1 MSAYVLAK
9 LVKSFGNRTILD
21 IDTLTIEDGLIYA
34 LLGPNGAGK
43 TTLLNILGFLD
54 QPTKGTLSF
63 KNKPVQF
70 SESRLQKLRR
80 NVVMVNQNPI
90 LFTTTVFKNL
100 EFGLKIREVPKL
112 QRRRI
117 IEESLDLVG
126 MRHLMKEPAQKLSGG
141 ETQRVVL
148 ARALAL
154 SPDVILCD
162 EPTANVDPENQIIIT
177 NLLREINQEKE
188 ITLIFTSHNLGQA
201 ASLPHHTLYLDNGR
215 INDLS
220 YENIFHAT
228 FTEISEQ
235 KSLCCIQDELKLVL
249 PLKKEGKARIRIHP
263 EAVSIGSGPV
273 HTEGYLSHRGRIMQI
288 RAEKNRIR
296 ITVDCQIV
304 ITALITQAEY
314 RQQSHMVGDTVTL
327 SISPQGVMVF

>member
-1 MSAYVLAK
+1 MSAYVLSK
-9 LVKSFGNRTILD
+9 LMKSFGSRTILD
-21 IDTLTIEDGLIYA
+21 IDALTIEDGLIYA

-54 QPTKGTLSF
+54 QPTRGKLTF
-63 KNKPVQF
+63 KNRTVQY

-90 LFTTTVFKNL
+90 LFTTSVYKNL
-100 EFGLKIREVPKL
+100 EFGLKIREIPKL
-112 QRRRI
+112 VRKRI

-126 MRHLMKEPAQKLSGG
+126 MRHLMKEPAHKLSGG

-162 EPTANVDPENQIIIT
+162 EPTANVDPENQTIIT
-177 NLLREINQEKE
+177 DLLREINQEKE

-228 FTEISEQ
+228 FSEISEQ
-235 KSLCCIQDELKLVL
+235 NSLCCIQDELKLVL
-249 PLKKEGKARIRIHP
+249 PMKKRGKARIHINP
-263 EAVSIGSGPV
+263 EMVSISSESAP
-273 HTEGYLSHRGRIMQI
+273 TEGHSSHSGRIMQI

-296 ITVDCQIV
+296 LTVDCRIV
-304 ITALITQAEY
+304 ITALITETEY
-314 RQQSHMVGDTVTL
+314 RQQCPMVGDTVNL
-327 SISPQGVMVF
+327 SISSQGVMVF